1 MGPDPRGRGA
11 SSHDCGDVRGRGAA
25 ECGRERLGDDV
36 RPVDTPSLRAGRDRP
51 QRFPRVPLAHDH
63 AVRIGLSL
71 QQRLAERDVF
81 RLTLGIGIHLGVT
94 FAHRN
99 RLGVCNTIGLR
110 EPGCGPEPEYHDGT
124 AHWSVPEVG
133 RSASPERHVNG
144 ERLRICESLPEYV
157 NVPAR
162 IRVGLTDTLTE
173 WKPVTER
180 FPVPIARTVPIVECV
195 ANAYVVGIPESVR

>member
-1 MGPDPRGRGA
+1 M
-11 SSHDCGDVRGRGAA
+11 
-25 ECGRERLGDDV
+25 
-36 RPVDTPSLRAGRDRP
+36 GRDRP
-51 QRFPRVPLAHDH
+51 QCFPRVPVAHDH
-63 AVRIGLSL
+63 AVRISLSL
-71 QQRLAERDVF
+71 QQRLAERDVV
-81 RLTLGIGIHLGVT
+81 RLTLGIGIQFGVTLCVSFDVT

-99 RLGVCNTIGLR
+99 RLSICNTIGLH
-110 EPGCGPEPEYHDGT
+110 EPGSGPEPEYHDGT

-157 NVPAR
+157 NVPSR
-162 IRVGLTDTLTE
+162 IRVGLTNTLTE

-180 FPVPIARTVPIVECV
+180 FPVPIARTVPIVERV